1 MRRAG
6 HKMMPRAGR
15 KIRKRHAAPADT
27 RADAPQAGHAAESTA
42 QECTAQECTAQECR
56 TPLAGRPGADPP
68 GGGRVSGGLI
78 LEGALTDEL

>member
-42 QECTAQECTAQECR
+42 QECR

>member
-42 QECTAQECTAQECR
+42 QECTAQECR